1 MELILSLIGN
11 DKILQR
17 VSQSCWIFCFRKSI
31 LPHWGIIAIVYV
43 CKRRCSCFI
52 WYQPLKDLNKVV
64 HSFNS
69 LRKQPTFG
77 DATAGFPAKW
87 RLRNVH
93 RNSILI
99 TRHYPDRVQGK
110 SVLQPAIRASCSYL
124 ALVHRSLQLAP
135 KPFLISRIDYNP
147 SIIWISPQNSNGLS
161 GKLRTKITSP
171 IAKSTTPGLSDM
183 TFLAR
188 CQSCQSWL
196 VLLIAHASWEIW
208 FNQS

>member
-1 MELILSLIGN
+1 MELILSFGN

-77 DATAGFPAKW
+77 DATAGFPAKKE
-87 RLRNVH
+87 H

-147 SIIWISPQNSNGLS
+147 SVIWISQKNSTCPS
-161 GKLRTKITSP
+161 GKLRKITRP
-171 IAKSTTPGLSDM
+171 IAKSTSPGLLDT
-183 TFLAR
+183 TFFAH
-188 CQSCQSWL
+188 WL
-196 VLLIAHASWEIW
+196 QWKSILRERYAGPPV
-208 FNQS
+208 

>member
-147 SIIWISPQNSNGLS
+147 SVIWISPQNSNGLS
-161 GKLRTKITSP
+161 GKKN
-171 IAKSTTPGLSDM
+171 KN
-183 TFLAR
+183 
-188 CQSCQSWL
+188 
-196 VLLIAHASWEIW
+196 H
-208 FNQS
+208 